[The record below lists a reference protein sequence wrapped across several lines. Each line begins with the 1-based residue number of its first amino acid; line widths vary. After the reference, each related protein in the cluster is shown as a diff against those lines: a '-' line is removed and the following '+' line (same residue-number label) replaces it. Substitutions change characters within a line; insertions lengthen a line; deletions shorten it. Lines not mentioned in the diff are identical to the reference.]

1 MKLSEEQKNSIKDQL
16 FSTIKNSE
24 TRSKIISIA
33 TGYADETGEDGD
45 LESMVLFLMDSENSS
60 KIDELFEQYGM
71 SMPYTAE

>member
-1 MKLSEEQKNSIKDQL
+1 MKLSEEQKNSIKTT
-16 FSTIKNSE
+16 FMATIKNAE

-45 LESMVLFLMDSENSS
+45 LESMVLFLMDEENSS